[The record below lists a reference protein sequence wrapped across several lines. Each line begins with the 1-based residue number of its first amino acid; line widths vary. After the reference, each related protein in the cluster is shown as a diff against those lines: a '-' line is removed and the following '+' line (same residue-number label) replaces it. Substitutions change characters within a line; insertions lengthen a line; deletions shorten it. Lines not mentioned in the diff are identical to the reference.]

1 MNMLLTEQF
10 TLSTALTPQEILA
23 RLNHYVYKRDN
34 FFTSSGTK
42 TPYQTY
48 EGWYNEEDFK
58 IKRIINYRNS
68 FLPVITGNIVQNGSR
83 SAIAV
88 KMAPNLLGKI
98 SLPLIFILPIMIFW
112 GISKTGSSSFA
123 HMPLG
128 KYFPLLM
135 IPLFIIVIGSVTYYE
150 IRKAKR
156 DLINYFDAELV
167 YS

>member
-1 MNMLLTEQF
+1 MNVLLSETF
-10 TLSTALTPQEILA
+10 TLSTPLTPQEILA

-48 EGWYNEEDFK
+48 EGWYDEEDFK

-83 SAIAV
+83 STITV
-88 KMAPNLLGKI
+88 KMAPNLLTKI
-98 SLPLIFILPIMIFW
+98 ALPFILIILMMFFFTPNRPKDDLLLNIMPWIVSVIFI
-112 GISKTGSSSFA
+112 A
-123 HMPLG
+123 
-128 KYFPLLM
+128 
-135 IPLFIIVIGSVTYYE
+135 VITITTYYE
-150 IRKAKR
+150 IRKAKK
-156 DLINYFDAELV
+156 DLIKYFDAELV

>member
-1 MNMLLTEQF
+1 MNILLTEQF

-34 FFTSSGTK
+34 FFTSSGTR

-48 EGWYNEEDFK
+48 EGWYDEEDFK

-68 FLPVITGNIVQNGSR
+68 FLPVITGNIAQNGSR
-83 SAIAV
+83 STITV
-88 KMAPNLLGKI
+88 KMTPNLLTKI
-98 SLPLIFILPIMIFW
+98 ALPFILITLLMFFFTPNRPKDDLLLNIMPWIVSIIFIVVITI
-112 GISKTGSSSFA
+112 TT
-123 HMPLG
+123 
-128 KYFPLLM
+128 YF
-135 IPLFIIVIGSVTYYE
+135 E